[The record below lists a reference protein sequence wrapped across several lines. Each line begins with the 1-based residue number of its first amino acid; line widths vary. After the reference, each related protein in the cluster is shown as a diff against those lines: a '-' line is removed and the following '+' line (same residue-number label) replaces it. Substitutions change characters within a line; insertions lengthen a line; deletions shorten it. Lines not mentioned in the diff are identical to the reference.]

1 MLKRFI
7 LQILIVII
15 WVMCESIVQRLSGPD
30 HHNRSHRLWMMTVL
44 LLLFTY
50 WNVGLYWFC
59 YVLIVWMVMGIG
71 LALYQFIADHQ
82 IIYSQFWPLFWRI
95 SLWISGIA
103 YLLSLFSHQ
112 LPQV

>member
-7 LQILIVII
+7 LQLLIVAI
-15 WVMCESIVQRLSGPD
+15 WVMCESIVQRLSGSQRP
-30 HHNRSHRLWMMTVL
+30 NRSHRLWMVTVI
-44 LLLFTY
+44 LLLFTF
-50 WNVGLYWFC
+50 WDVGLYWFC

-82 IIYSQFWPLFWRI
+82 IIYSHFWPMFWRI
-95 SLWISGIA
+95 SLWISVAA
-103 YLLSLFSHQ
+103 YVVSLFSHQ